1 MNIRDL
7 VLILLAFTFPGLL
20 GAQQTLTWNQCLE
33 EASKRNL
40 DLLAAQ
46 EGVRAAENAHLSSLG
61 TFVPQL
67 SLGASLGR
75 SGNDGSLE
83 DALANPNPGR
93 SAGYSLSLRQNL
105 FSGFRDFASVD
116 LANAEVRSARARLT
130 SAKAK
135 LSRELTS
142 AFYGL
147 LRDQKLLGL
156 LETIAERRRSNARL
170 VELTYQGGKDNKG
183 SFLQAQAASF
193 QADHE
198 LAQARRNLRLSQ
210 RELSRL
216 LDRDPLE
223 PLEARGEMAEPFLP
237 EEPSDF
243 QRMARTT
250 PAYLLALSQL
260 HSAEGRLAQA
270 RSSFFPTLS
279 ANASLSKSGPDF
291 GNLHPGWSAGL
302 SLSFPILSG
311 GSDLFDYQAAEDSKR
326 AAGYGLRGILA
337 STALDLE
344 SAYASLADA
353 VGKVGVQRSFL
364 EAARV
369 RERIAKAEYLNG
381 LLSFQNWDQIE
392 SELTNQEKA
401 ELSSL
406 LLAVTAKADWELA
419 QGKGDIP

>member
-7 VLILLAFTFPGLL
+7 VLILLAFTSPGLL

-33 EASKRNL
+33 EAAKRNP
-40 DLLAAQ
+40 DLLAAR

-61 TFVPQL
+61 TFMPQL

-83 DALANPNPGR
+83 DALENPDPER
-93 SAGYSLSLRQNL
+93 SAGYSLRLRQNL

-116 LANAEVRSARARLT
+116 LANADVRSARARLT
-130 SAKAK
+130 AAKAK
-135 LSRELTS
+135 LSRDLAY

-147 LRDQKLLGL
+147 LRGQKLLGL

-183 SFLQAQAASF
+183 SFLQAEAASL

-198 LAQARRNLRLSQ
+198 VAQARRDLRLSQ
-210 RELSRL
+210 RELARL

-223 PLEARGEMAEPFLP
+223 PLEAQGKMAEPVLT
-237 EEPSDF
+237 EEPSDY
-243 QRMARTT
+243 RELAKRT
-250 PAYLLALSQL
+250 PSYLLALSQL

-270 RSSFFPTLS
+270 RGAFFPSLS

-311 GSDLFDYQAAEDSKR
+311 GSDLLDHRAAEDSMR
-326 AAGYGLRGILA
+326 AAEHSLRGTLA
-337 STALDLE
+337 SIALDLE

-392 SELTNQEKA
+392 TELTNQEKA

-406 LLAVTAKADWELA
+406 LSAVNAKADWELA